1 MTTLKIIINKNE
13 IYIGNRLRHTIVQI
27 KNILED
33 VREFLE
39 RESRKGKKLTR
50 YKVKENPPKY
60 FKESNIKIELDECKE
75 IILQEETKLE
85 LGGVNTQ
92 SFSIIYP
99 LTEINLV
106 QNNKITVLGPEIHEI
121 NTPNID
127 FGMFVLLGVKKISEK
142 LYNELLHFNFISNG
156 IEGFMI
162 RTIPRRFWC
171 RLSNGL
177 INKGVSFE
185 LLGNAIIHLYKQK
198 FKDVIETM
206 EIFIVNSHPDSIS
219 QFIELTEE
227 IRDSQRTRWKEK
239 IEKWKENI
247 DCDYDWDC
255 ADCPY
260 EETCDEVKEVLEERE
275 KMEE

>member
-1 MTTLKIIINKNE
+1 MTTLEIIINKNE
-13 IYIGNRLRHTIVQI
+13 IYIGIRLRHNIVQI

-39 RESRKGKKLTR
+39 RESRKGKKLTIH
-50 YKVKENPPKY
+50 ECNNDPLKY
-60 FKESNIKIELDECKE
+60 FSKFNIKVELDNCKE
-75 IILQEETKLE
+75 IILQEETKIE
-85 LGGVNTQ
+85 LGGVNKQ

-99 LTEINLV
+99 STNINLV
-106 QNNKITVLGPEIHEI
+106 QNNKISVLGPEIHETSTH
-121 NTPNID
+121 NLD
-127 FGMFVLLGVKKISEK
+127 FGMFILLGVKKISEK
-142 LYNELLHFNFISNG
+142 IYNELLHFNFISNG

-177 INKGVSFE
+177 ISKGVSFE
-185 LLGNAIIHLYKQK
+185 LLGKAIIYLYKQK
-198 FKDVIETM
+198 FKDAIEAM
-206 EIFIVNSHPDSIS
+206 EIIIVNSHPDSILK
-219 QFIELTEE
+219 FIKLTEE
-227 IRDSQRTRWKEK
+227 IRDTQRARWKEK

-275 KMEE
+275 KIEE

>member
-1 MTTLKIIINKNE
+1 MQ
-13 IYIGNRLRHTIVQI
+13 V

-39 RESRKGKKLTR
+39 SESRKGKKLAC
-50 YKVKENPPKY
+50 YKVKDNPPKY
-60 FKESNIKIELDECKE
+60 FKEINIKIELDDCKE

-85 LGGVNTQ
+85 LGGANKQ

-121 NTPNID
+121 STHNID
-127 FGMFVLLGVKKISEK
+127 FGMFILLGVKKISEK
-142 LYNELLHFNFISNG
+142 IYNELLHFNFISNG

-171 RLSNGL
+171 RLSNEL
-177 INKGVSFE
+177 INKDVSFE
-185 LLGNAIIHLYKQK
+185 LLGNAIMHLYKQK
-198 FKDVIETM
+198 FKDIIESM
-206 EIFIVNSHPDSIS
+206 EIIIVNSHPDSIMK
-219 QFIELTEE
+219 FIELTEE
-227 IRDSQRTRWKEK
+227 IRESQRTRWKGK
-239 IEKWKENI
+239 IEKWKQNI

-255 ADCPY
+255 AECPY
-260 EETCDEVKEVLEERE
+260 IETCDDVREVLEERE
-275 KMEE
+275 KIEE